1 MTASAKRNFIWA
13 GLSQGSRT
21 VLQLAGIAVL
31 SRILPPADFGLLA
44 MALVIVNLANL
55 LRDMGTSAAVIQR
68 HELTPQL
75 LNSVFWLTAGF
86 GILLAVLIVAGSP
99 LAAWSFHEPKL
110 IPLLSL
116 LSINFPLS
124 CSAATHAALMER
136 NSQFRRLAAIEIGAA
151 VVGLVTAIVMAN
163 LGYGVYS
170 LAGQSLVSTSL
181 SSLLTWLSSPWRP
194 GFSFERSEIAGLWK
208 FSSNIVG
215 FNLVN
220 YFARNAD
227 TMLIGHTLGSVQLG
241 YYNMAYRV
249 MLFPV
254 QNLTW
259 VVGRALLPVFS
270 RLQHDRPAMGDRYIE
285 VLSHIAFITAPL
297 AIGVWLFR
305 HHIIILFLGPG
316 WDASSAVLAWLAPV
330 SFIQSLA
337 STTGTIFT
345 ATGRT
350 DMMRKY
356 GMLNTVL
363 TVTAFAA
370 GLPWGITGVAAA
382 YMTAMVII
390 FISTLHGALRL
401 TDRSLFQ
408 LLAKIAPPVGCAI
421 ALGGIALP
429 IGALLRR
436 HGVMAATELA
446 IMIPALLLLY
456 AGLARLI
463 MPSQLDAILRAVFT
477 RSIRRASDG
486 TMEPRT

>member
-1 MTASAKRNFIWA
+1 
-13 GLSQGSRT
+13 
-21 VLQLAGIAVL
+21 
-31 SRILPPADFGLLA
+31 
-44 MALVIVNLANL
+44 MA
-55 LRDMGTSAAVIQR
+55 Q
-68 HELTPQL
+68 
-75 LNSVFWLTAGF
+75 
-86 GILLAVLIVAGSP
+86 
-99 LAAWSFHEPKL
+99 
-110 IPLLSL
+110 
-116 LSINFPLS
+116 
-124 CSAATHAALMER
+124 
-136 NSQFRRLAAIEIGAA
+136 
-151 VVGLVTAIVMAN
+151 

-194 GFSFERSEIAGLWK
+194 GFSFERGEIAGLWK

-227 TMLIGHTLGSVQLG
+227 TMLIGHTLGPIQLG

-259 VVGRALLPVFS
+259 VIGRALLPLFS

-285 VLSHIAFITAPL
+285 VLSHIAFVTAPL
-297 AIGVWLFR
+297 AVGVWLFR
-305 HHIIILFLGPG
+305 HHIIVLFLGTG
-316 WDASSAVLAWLAPV
+316 WDASSDVLAWLAPV

-350 DMMRKY
+350 DLMRKY
-356 GMLNTVL
+356 GMLNTGL

-382 YMTAMVII
+382 YMIAMVII
-390 FISTLHGALRL
+390 FISTLHGALKL
-401 TDRSLFQ
+401 TDRSLYQ
-408 LLAKIAPPVGCAI
+408 LLTKIGRPVGCAI
-421 ALGGIALP
+421 MLGAAALP
-429 IGALLRR
+429 VGSLLRR
-436 HGVMAATELA
+436 HGVTPAAELA
-446 IMIPALLLLY
+446 VMIPALLFLY

-463 MPSQLDAILRAVFT
+463 MPSQLDAILRAAFARSARPAGDGPTTET
-477 RSIRRASDG
+477 R
-486 TMEPRT
+486 T